1 MTWYVPRYGVFRGK
15 YVRWGKNSFLPLIIY
30 YKTPFVKKRL
40 LKPFSHNDDF
50 FGAIFPQKAEKAVFC
65 PENGKKEGVTPM

>member
-1 MTWYVPRYGVFRGK
+1 MYLGMGFFGENMFGGVRIRF
-15 YVRWGKNSFLPLIIY
+15 FPLIIY

-50 FGAIFPQKAEKAVFC
+50 FGAIFPQKSKKAVFC
-65 PENGKKEGVTPM
+65 PENGRKEGVTPM